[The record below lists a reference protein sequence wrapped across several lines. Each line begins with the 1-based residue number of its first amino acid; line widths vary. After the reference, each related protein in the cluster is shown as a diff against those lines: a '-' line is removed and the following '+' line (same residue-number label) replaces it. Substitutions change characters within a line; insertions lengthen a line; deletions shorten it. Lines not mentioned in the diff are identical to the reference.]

1 MQFITYNGQ
10 HSYKTRV
17 GATLSLIFFI
27 IMIGLTAQKLADVFT
42 RKIVSVTKEFVPY
55 ETSAFSYNP
64 APVGF

>member
-42 RKIVSVTKEFVPY
+42 RKIVSVTKEFEP
-55 ETSAFSYNP
+55 
-64 APVGF
+64 